1 MGRLRY
7 LKKRFQRDLHLF
19 KKHRDTINGYVS
31 SGYAR
36 RVPCNEQDAVKET
49 TVWYLPHHPVFH
61 PQKPEKV
68 RVVFD
73 CAAKFK
79 GTSLNDQL
87 LQGPDLTNGLLG
99 VIIRFRQEPVA
110 MVANVEGMFH
120 QVWVAPDD

>member
-1 MGRLRY
+1 M
-7 LKKRFQRDLHLF
+7 
-19 KKHRDTINGYVS
+19 
-31 SGYAR
+31 
-36 RVPCNEQDAVKET
+36 
-49 TVWYLPHHPVFH
+49 
-61 PQKPEKV
+61 
-68 RVVFD
+68 FD